1 MIRTE
6 ETAPNII
13 PQSGVPFG
21 PRTPHSLQGWLLAF
35 LASLFFSFA
44 VPIVRGVITG
54 GLDATTLVMIRLV
67 LASTLTAIT
76 MLLMDHR
83 LIRIERRGLFIALG
97 AGLFNGLGMMLMFWA
112 LARVD
117 ASLAS
122 MMLSLLP
129 LMVLSLLALR
139 GERFTH
145 RHTVRLALGLAGV
158 YFLIGPSGKADVL
171 GIGLLIIAIFCFA
184 IHMSLLQWYL
194 RAYDARAVTLYV
206 SLAMATVVSL
216 TWLGQGAQWQNPD
229 ALGWLLI
236 LFLVVVS
243 TYLSRLFMVAAINRI
258 GSGQMALLTPL
269 ETLLTIIWSMLFLGE
284 RLNAWQWVGGLLI
297 LASALLAIQRLGR
310 ARWRPAWLSWLR
322 L

>member
-1 MIRTE
+1 MAI
-6 ETAPNII
+6 NK
-13 PQSGVPFG
+13 SDLY
-21 PRTPHSLQGWLLAF
+21 TPSSTPIAATRNWTGWGLAF

-44 VPIVRGVITG
+44 VPIARGVITG

-67 LASTLTAIT
+67 LATTLTAIT
-76 MLLMDHR
+76 TLLMDYR
-83 LIRIERRGLFIALG
+83 LIRIERRGLGIALV
-97 AGLFNGLGMMLMFWA
+97 AGTFNGLGMMLMFWA

-117 ASLAS
+117 ASMAS

-158 YFLIGPSGKADVL
+158 YFLIGPSGRTDVI

-206 SLAMATVVSL
+206 STAMATVVSL
-216 TWLGQGAQWQNPD
+216 TWLAQGAQWDSPD
-229 ALGWLLI
+229 ARGWLLI

-243 TYLSRLFMVAAINRI
+243 TYLSRLFMVSAINRI
-258 GSGQMALLTPL
+258 GSGQMALLTPV

-284 RLNAWQWVGGLLI
+284 RLTLWQWVGGVLI

-310 ARWRPAWLSWLR
+310 ARWRPAWLSWVR